1 MQYFNNI
8 LTVEA
13 GWMIEQGVM
22 TKMEYDNLVH
32 HTKDIQVVRRACRNT
47 PALVA
52 FDSIPDRYKKAI
64 VERVGDPR
72 KQARQN
78 VLEGLIEHSAAATT
92 FFEDYMIDDD
102 RHLPAD
108 KRREYYA
115 NAIVLDGVKRL
126 IEGRNSKRKALGNR
140 ATRFWDEISEA
151 VQELTYGSKNE
162 LTQEQFD
169 ELATQHY
176 RSLTKRQQAMADK
189 DYEELN
195 DAEKRELKKCLKAC
209 AKWPHTLPENPRVL
223 ERTYKAYLKEGYG
236 ALVSGKFT
244 QEKKNAAKIAT
255 EDQKAMLVT
264 FMSDPRNLDNEQVA
278 RLYNMVAEQMNNGF
292 AGETPARPWKKI
304 TASAVAVWRDKCDD
318 LIFARRHGAEKYRAG
333 REMQVRRSAPTRPL
347 LFWTMDGWDV
357 ELLYQHKPDKGAT
370 TYHNRL
376 TMVVVLDG
384 CCRYPIGFAV
394 GKNESPALIREA
406 LRDAERETQRLFGRM
421 YRVGQLQSDHF
432 AMKNLTPTYQAVA
445 DKVTPARVKNA
456 KAKPIEAWFNYFNKK
471 YCQMQTNWSGFGITS
486 RKELQPNTEYI
497 TKYKHQFPDFEGCVR
512 QIVGMI
518 QAERAELETAYVA
531 QFEAEGLTELKTAQY
546 LMAFGESTGERRYLL
561 QGCGIRCTIGTRKM
575 DYDCFDTHFRKY
587 PSTRWQLRYDPED
600 LHYAVAVNED
610 ESLQFTLEEKYIQPM
625 ALADRKEGDARE
637 LQRVMDFNR
646 RKEQELM
653 DELTPMEDRAREL
666 LEQTTL
672 SKLLITDSRGQHKLP
687 KAKARLAA
695 ASVENGTY
703 RTDGTDA
710 GFEEVEEKEDIFAM
724 Y

>member
-1 MQYFNNI
+1 MEYYKNI
-8 LTVEA
+8 LAVEA
-13 GWMIEQGVM
+13 RWMIEQGVM
-22 TKMEYDNLVH
+22 TEANYNKLGQRG
-32 HTKDIQVVRRACRNT
+32 DIQIVRPGCRNT

-52 FDSIPDRYKKAI
+52 YDSMPDRYKRAI
-64 VERVGDPR
+64 VERIGDPR
-72 KQARQN
+72 KEARQN
-78 VLEGLIEHSAAATT
+78 VLEGLIEHSATASEY
-92 FFEDYMIDDD
+92 FENYMIDDD

-108 KRREYYA
+108 KRREYYT

-140 ATRFWDEISEA
+140 ATRFWDEISQA
-151 VQELTYGSKNE
+151 VQELD
-162 LTQEQFD
+162 LT
-169 ELATQHY
+169 
-176 RSLTKRQQAMADK
+176 
-189 DYEELN
+189 
-195 DAEKRELKKCLKAC
+195 
-209 AKWPHTLPENPRVL
+209 KWPHTLPANARSL
-223 ERTYKAYLKEGYG
+223 ERKYQRYLAEGLGSLVHKAYQTG
-236 ALVSGKFT
+236 S
-244 QEKKNAAKIAT
+244 KNAAKVAD
-255 EDQKAMLVT
+255 ENQKAMLVT

-278 RLYNMVAEQMNNGF
+278 RLYNMVAQQMD
-292 AGETPARPWKKI
+292 WKKI

-333 REMQVRRSAPTRPL
+333 REMQVKRSAPTRPL

-394 GKNESPALIREA
+394 GHNESPALIREA

-432 AMKNLTPTYQAVA
+432 AMKNLAPTYQTVA

-512 QIVGMI
+512 QIVGFI

-531 QFEAEGLTELKTAQY
+531 QFEAEGLIELKTAQY

-600 LHYAVAVNED
+600 PHYAVAVNED

-625 ALADRKEGDARE
+625 ALADRSEGDAAE
-637 LQRVMDFNR
+637 LKRVMDFNR

-653 DELTPMEDRAREL
+653 DELTPMADRAREL
-666 LEQTTL
+666 LENTTL

-687 KAKARLAA
+687 KAKARLQAA
-695 ASVENGTY
+695 HFETVEV
-703 RTDGTDA
+703 A
-710 GFEEVEEKEDIFAM
+710 EDDNFYDM

>member
-1 MQYFNNI
+1 MEYYNNI

-22 TKMEYDNLVH
+22 SATNYRNLSNRG
-32 HTKDIQVVRRACRNT
+32 DIQVVRRACRNT

-52 FDSIPDRYKKAI
+52 YDSMPDRYKKAI

-78 VLEGLIEHSAAATT
+78 VLEGLIEHSATATT

-108 KRREYYA
+108 KRREYYT

-140 ATRFWDEISEA
+140 ATRFWDEISQA
-151 VQELTYGSKNE
+151 VQELD
-162 LTQEQFD
+162 LT
-169 ELATQHY
+169 
-176 RSLTKRQQAMADK
+176 
-189 DYEELN
+189 
-195 DAEKRELKKCLKAC
+195 
-209 AKWPHTLPENPRVL
+209 KWPHTLPANARSL
-223 ERTYKAYLKEGYG
+223 ERKYQRYIAEGFGSLVHKAYQTG
-236 ALVSGKFT
+236 S
-244 QEKKNAAKIAT
+244 KNAAKVAD
-255 EDQKAMLVT
+255 ENQKAMLVT

-278 RLYNMVAEQMNNGF
+278 RLYNMVAQQMD
-292 AGETPARPWKKI
+292 WKKI

-497 TKYKHQFPDFEGCVR
+497 TKYKHQFPDFEGCVK
-512 QIVGMI
+512 QIVGFI

-531 QFEAEGLTELKTAQY
+531 QFEAEGLIELKTAQY

-561 QGCGIRCTIGTRKM
+561 QGCGIRCTIGGRKM

-600 LHYAVAVNED
+600 PHYAVAVSED

-695 ASVENGTY
+695 ANAELVE
-703 RTDGTDA
+703 A
-710 GFEEVEEKEDIFAM
+710 VETGDNFYDM

>member
-1 MQYFNNI
+1 MEYFNNI

-13 GWMIEQGVM
+13 RWMIEQGLM
-22 TKMEYDNLVH
+22 TEANYNKLGQR
-32 HTKDIQVVRRACRNT
+32 KDIQIVRPGCRNT

-52 FDSIPDRYKKAI
+52 YDSLPDRYKKAI

-78 VLEGLIEHSAAATT
+78 VLEGLIEHSATATT

-108 KRREYYA
+108 KRREYYT

-151 VQELTYGSKNE
+151 VQELD
-162 LTQEQFD
+162 LT
-169 ELATQHY
+169 
-176 RSLTKRQQAMADK
+176 
-189 DYEELN
+189 
-195 DAEKRELKKCLKAC
+195 
-209 AKWPHTLPENPRVL
+209 KWPHTLPANARSL
-223 ERTYKAYLKEGYG
+223 ERKYQRYLAEGYG
-236 ALVSGKFT
+236 SLVHKAYQNGS
-244 QEKKNAAKIAT
+244 KNAAKVAD
-255 EDQKAMLVT
+255 ENQKAMLVT
-264 FMSDPRNLDNEQVA
+264 LMSDPRNLDNEQVA
-278 RLYNMVAEQMNNGF
+278 RLYNMVAQQMD
-292 AGETPARPWKKI
+292 WKKI
-304 TASAVAVWRDKCDD
+304 KASAVAVWRDKCDD

-333 REMQVRRSAPTRPL
+333 REMQVKRSAPTRPL

-432 AMKNLTPTYQAVA
+432 AMKNLVPTYQAVA

-512 QIVGMI
+512 QIVGFI

-561 QGCGIRCTIGTRKM
+561 QGCGIRCTLPLAPSKGGLRKV

-653 DELTPMEDRAREL
+653 VELTPMEDRAREL

-695 ASVENGTY
+695 AGNAECGMMN
-703 RTDGTDA
+703 A
-710 GFEEVEEKEDIFAM
+710 EFEEVEEKEDMFAM